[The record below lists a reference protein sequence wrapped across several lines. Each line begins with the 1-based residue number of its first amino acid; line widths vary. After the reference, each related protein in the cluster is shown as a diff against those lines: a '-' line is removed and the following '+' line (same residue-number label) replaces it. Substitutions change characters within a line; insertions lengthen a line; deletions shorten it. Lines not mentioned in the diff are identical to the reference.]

1 MFKTM
6 TISQLIG
13 KLEQTRDLYGEKY
26 VVMSSDIHGSSYGTI
41 DSHRPST
48 SFDVKGD
55 FFMIFPL
62 DENVQLKDIKSEFE
76 DE

>member
-6 TISQLIG
+6 TISQLIS
-13 KLEQTRDLYGEKY
+13 KLEQTRDLHGEKY

-48 SFDVKGD
+48 SFDVKGN

-62 DENVQLKDIKSEFE
+62 DENVQLKDIESDFD

>member
-13 KLEQTRDLYGEKY
+13 KLEQTRDLHGEKY

-48 SFDVKGD
+48 SFDVKGN

-62 DENVQLKDIKSEFE
+62 DENVQLKDIESDFD

>member
-26 VVMSSDIHGSSYGTI
+26 VIMGSDTQGSSYGTI
-41 DSHRPST
+41 DSHRPSS
-48 SFDVKGD
+48 SFDVKGN

-62 DENVQLKDIKSEFE
+62 DEKLQLEDIKSDF
-76 DE
+76 DDD